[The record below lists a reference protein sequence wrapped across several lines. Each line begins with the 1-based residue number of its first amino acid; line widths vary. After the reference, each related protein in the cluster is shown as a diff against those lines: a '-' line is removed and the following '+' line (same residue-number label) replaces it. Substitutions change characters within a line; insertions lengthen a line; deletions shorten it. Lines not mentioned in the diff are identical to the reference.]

1 MKKAFHFLSSTS
13 GSLKTRTVRSGIW
26 VSSASAFSRSFDFI
40 SSIILAR
47 LLLPEIFGLMGIVLF
62 VRHGIEVLTQT
73 SFKQALIYRKDD
85 IEKSSDTAWILNVVR
100 GFFLFAVVYVTAPWI
115 SAFYNEPV
123 LSVALR
129 FVAVLFILGGFNNIN
144 MVLFDRALDFK
155 KVAISRV
162 IGSFLVN
169 AAILALALILRSV
182 WALLLGLLLRSLYD
196 LVASYIIQKKR
207 PRFDFNTKMAWEL
220 IHYSKYLTG
229 AGILLFFT
237 TQGDDAI
244 IGKILGM
251 EELGFYTYAYFIAN
265 IPAKHFTSM
274 ISEVFFPS
282 YSAMSHDLPRLKKS
296 FLSIYKFIA
305 YVSVP
310 VGVVIFVFSEE
321 IVILMLGQRW
331 EPAVAPLQILIAFGV
346 VRSLAATTGPVFK
359 AIGKPHIIFWV
370 VLVKLILILSA
381 LYPLTKFF
389 GLKGAALA
397 VTVPMVLEQLY
408 LWTLMKR
415 AIGVSIDAIFKQL
428 YGPLFVALL
437 LGLILVFSKNFFPVS
452 GILILALYFLIAI
465 IVWGSAAFLCD
476 RQYFAEI
483 LKG

>member
-1 MKKAFHFLSSTS
+1 MKKAFHFLRSTS

-26 VSSASAFSRSFDFI
+26 VSLASVFSRSFNLI

-62 VRHGIEVLTQT
+62 VRQGIEVFTQT
-73 SFKQALIYRKDD
+73 SFKQALIYKKDD

-100 GFFLFAVVYVTAPWI
+100 GFILFAVVYVTAPWI
-115 SAFYNEPV
+115 SAFYNQPV
-123 LSVALR
+123 LSTALR
-129 FVAVLFILGGFNNIN
+129 FVALLFVLGGFNNIN

-162 IGSFLVN
+162 IGSFLVS
-169 AAILALALILRSV
+169 AATLVLAFILRSI

-196 LVASYIIQKKR
+196 LAASYIIQKKR
-207 PRFDFNTKMAWEL
+207 PRIDFNTKMAREL
-220 IHYSKYLTG
+220 IRYSKYLTG

-251 EELGFYTYAYFIAN
+251 EELGFYTYAYLIAN
-265 IPAKHFTSM
+265 IPATHFTNM

-282 YSAMSHDLPRLKKS
+282 YSAISHDSDRLKNA

-305 YVSVP
+305 YVSIP
-310 VGVVIFVFSEE
+310 VGVTLFVFSEE
-321 IVILMLGQRW
+321 IVTLMLGQRW
-331 EPAVAPLQILIAFGV
+331 EPAVAPLQILVAFGI

-359 AIGKPHIIFWV
+359 AIGKPNVTFWL
-370 VLVKLILILSA
+370 VLVKLVLIISA
-381 LYPLTKFF
+381 LYPLTKYY
-389 GLKGAALA
+389 GLMGAALA

-415 AIGVSIDAIFKQL
+415 FVAISVVEIVKQL
-428 YGPLFVALL
+428 RNPLLVSVLMGAILIAAKSVIPAKNILF
-437 LGLILVFSKNFFPVS
+437 LGLYILFA
-452 GILILALYFLIAI
+452 LII
-465 IVWGSAAFLCD
+465 WGSAALLCD
-476 RQYFAEI
+476 QKYFVEKLRA
-483 LKG
+483 